1 MSDKADFLSGFYL
14 QVKVLEYGAV
24 FDIGETDV
32 LECD

>member
-1 MSDKADFLSGFYL
+1 MSDEADFLSGFYL